1 MAFISFSKVGQMT
14 YNQLT
19 KALTSGEVTEKYLRS
34 AYSSLR
40 SKAMRRD
47 KTVSKANVVQEFG
60 NIDREVFRKSKNLT
74 TTSELLHELSDVNKF
89 LKSKRSTITGLKQQ
103 REQVLDFA
111 EKNNFDVDRGN
122 YKEFIEFMK
131 WFKASEFAKK
141 YDSDSEEVAEVFNS
155 SAANASDWKKAFEA
169 YKEREPAARPMK
181 QY

>member
-34 AYSSLR
+34 AYSALR
-40 SKAMRRD
+40 SKATRRE
-47 KTVSKANVVQEFG
+47 KTVSRADVVKEFG
-60 NIDREVFRKSKNLT
+60 NVDREVFRKTKNLT
-74 TTSELLHELSDVNKF
+74 TTSELLHELADVNKF

-103 REQVLDFA
+103 REQIIDFA

-122 YKEFIEFMK
+122 YKEFIEFMR

-169 YKEREPAARPMK
+169 YKDREPTPRPAK